1 MPPQL
6 ATDKQGTDAILYVS
20 TDQMVRAKMAYF
32 RYLPG
37 HSHDWRSMDR
47 QGICAWAGLLAAPYG
62 WLLFL
67 QA

>member
-1 MPPQL
+1 MQFFMLVLIKWSAP
-6 ATDKQGTDAILYVS
+6 
-20 TDQMVRAKMAYF
+20 KMAYF